1 MKRAKTIFR
10 SVLPAAAALA
20 ACAAGCGPS
29 GDAPRAPK
37 DVRYVA
43 MAATRADVVSTIAAS
58 GTLEP
63 DELVDVGSQVSGQI
77 VAFGTDRDGAE
88 ADYCSPVT
96 NGTVLARIDD
106 VPFLADLDVAKAQF
120 AIAEAAVASARANA
134 RKAEVDLERETREWE
149 RAKALGVGIAQSQSD
164 FDAAKASF
172 EGAEAQLGIAK
183 ASVASAVA
191 QVVQAKAAVEKAE
204 RNLGYCTI
212 CSPVD
217 GVVVDRRV
225 NLGQTVVSSMS
236 ASSLFLVAK
245 DLRTMRIWA
254 SVNEA
259 DVGGVRAGQGVS
271 FTVDAFPGRTF
282 RGVVRRVRL
291 NATLSSNVVT
301 YTVEIDVDN
310 ADLTLLPYLTAS
322 VEFETEAV
330 RDALAVPSRAL
341 RYTPSGAPPPP
352 AAEGADGAVWLA
364 PADGEKTPP
373 RPVPVKVL
381 LNNGS
386 LAAIEP
392 IQKGALAEGARVVVR
407 EEAAA
412 EGKSAAPSSSGD
424 SGSKN
429 PFMPNMPKPPRHAG
443 PPPG

>member
-1 MKRAKTIFR
+1 MKKYVVALVALLVLAGAFFAVR
-10 SVLPAAAALA
+10 SALSGPPAAA
-20 ACAAGCGPS
+20 
-29 GDAPRAPK
+29 
-37 DVRYVA
+37 VRFVSEA
-43 MAATRADVVSTIAAS
+43 VVRADVVSTIAAS

-63 DELVDVGSQVSGQI
+63 VELVDVGSQVSGQI
-77 VAFGTDRDGAE
+77 VAFGVDESGAE
-88 ADYCSPVT
+88 VDYCSPVT

-106 VPFLADLDVAKAQF
+106 VTYLADLDVAKAQF

-134 RKAEVDLERETREWE
+134 TKAEVDLERETKEWE

-164 FDAAKASF
+164 YDAAEAAYK
-172 EGAEAQLGIAK
+172 GADAQLGIAR

-212 CSPVD
+212 SSPVD

-322 VEFETEAV
+322 VEFETDAV
-330 RDALAVPSRAL
+330 RGALAVPSRAL
-341 RYTPSGAPPPP
+341 RFAPSGAPP
-352 AAEGADGAVWLA
+352 A
-364 PADGEKTPP
+364 PAQPSS
-373 RPVPVKVL
+373 RHA
-381 LNNGS
+381 
-386 LAAIEP
+386 AAI
-392 IQKGALAEGARVVVR
+392 
-407 EEAAA
+407 AA
-412 EGKSAAPSSSGD
+412 S
-424 SGSKN
+424 
-429 PFMPNMPKPPRHAG
+429 
-443 PPPG
+443 PG

>member
-1 MKRAKTIFR
+1 MKRAKSVFR

-20 ACAAGCGPS
+20 IAAGCGPS
-29 GDAPRAPK
+29 GGAPKAPK
-37 DVRYVA
+37 DVRYVSE
-43 MAATRADVVSTIAAS
+43 AATRADVVSTIAAS
-58 GTLEP
+58 GTIEP
-63 DELVDVGSQVSGQI
+63 EELVDVGSQVSGQI
-77 VAFGTDRDGAE
+77 VAFGVDETGAE

-120 AIAEAAVASARANA
+120 AIAEAAVASAKANA

-164 FDAAKASF
+164 YDAAKASF

-341 RYTPSGAPPPP
+341 RYAPSGAPPPP
-352 AAEGADGAVWLA
+352 AADGADGAVWLA

-386 LAAIEP
+386 LAAVEP
-392 IQKGALAEGARVVVR
+392 LQKGALAPGARVVVR

-412 EGKSAAPSSSGD
+412 EGKAAAPSS

-429 PFMPNMPKPPRHAG
+429 PFMPNMPKPPKGARGG

>member
-1 MKRAKTIFR
+1 MNR
-10 SVLPAAAALA
+10 SIPKLSAFAPLAAALA
-20 ACAAGCGPS
+20 LAAGCGP
-29 GDAPRAPK
+29 GGKDGPPKAPK
-37 DVRYVA
+37 DVRYVSE
-43 MAATRADVVSTIAAS
+43 AATRADVVATIAAS

-63 DELVDVGSQVSGQI
+63 EELVDVGSQVSGQI

-88 ADYCSPVT
+88 VDYCSPVT

-106 VPFLADLDVAKAQF
+106 VTYLADLDVAKAQF

-134 RKAEVDLERETREWE
+134 AKAEVDLERETKEWE

-164 FDAAKASF
+164 YDAAEAAYK
-172 EGAEAQLGIAK
+172 GADAQLGIAK

-212 CSPVD
+212 SSPVD

-386 LAAIEP
+386 LAAVEP
-392 IQKGALAEGARVVVR
+392 LEAGAFAPGARVVVR

-412 EGKSAAPSSSGD
+412 EGKAAAPSS

-429 PFMPNMPKPPRHAG
+429 PFMPNMPKPPRRAG

>member
-10 SVLPAAAALA
+10 PVLPAAATLAL
-20 ACAAGCGPS
+20 AAGCGPS

-63 DELVDVGSQVSGQI
+63 EELVDVGSQVSGQI
-77 VAFGTDRDGAE
+77 VAFGVDESGAE
-88 ADYCSPVT
+88 VDYCSPVT

-106 VPFLADLDVAKAQF
+106 VTYLADLDVAKAQF

-134 RKAEVDLERETREWE
+134 TKAEVDLERETKEWE

-164 FDAAKASF
+164 YDAAEAAYK
-172 EGAEAQLGIAK
+172 GADAQLGIAR

-212 CSPVD
+212 SSPVD

-291 NATLSSNVVT
+291 TTTLGSEACSD
-301 YTVEIDVDN
+301 TVAIHVDN

-386 LAAIEP
+386 LAAVEP

-412 EGKSAAPSSSGD
+412 EGKAAAPSS

-429 PFMPNMPKPPRHAG
+429 PFMPNMPKPPKGARGG